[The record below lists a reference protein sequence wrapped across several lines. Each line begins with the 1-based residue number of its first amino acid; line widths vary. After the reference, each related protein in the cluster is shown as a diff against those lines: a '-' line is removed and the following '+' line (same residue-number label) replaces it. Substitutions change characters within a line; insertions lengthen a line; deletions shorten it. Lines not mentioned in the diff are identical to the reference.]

1 MRCLQYGDS
10 AWSPGRFSSCNS
22 SNNFL
27 LLFLGPLGRL
37 ESRPPGL
44 LFEFTFLSHLLS
56 FLFYS
61 TLWRFLQLSLSNTV
75 SSATMSANI
84 LVFCGSQESVLLSFQ
99 RCKVL
104 ISVRFFRKCNTGPH
118 WHSSNPTGSQNMSA
132 AKSLLSLL
140 RWPAGHGGLP
150 SMACLRGVNSVCALS
165 PVCSAA
171 IASYT
176 QFCIPSLYRNMP

>member
-1 MRCLQYGDS
+1 MNLLFSPIFCPFSFIPLCGDFFNSAFQIQSLLLLCLQ
-10 AWSPGRFSSCNS
+10 
-22 SNNFL
+22 
-27 LLFLGPLGRL
+27 
-37 ESRPPGL
+37 
-44 LFEFTFLSHLLS
+44 TFLSS
-56 FLFYS
+56 AVPRNPSCSPFRDA
-61 TLWRFLQLSLSNTV
+61 RFS
-75 SSATMSANI
+75 
-84 LVFCGSQESVLLSFQ
+84 
-99 RCKVL
+99 L

-176 QFCIPSLYRNMP
+176 QFCIPSLYRNTP